1 MKVTFRVNLG
11 SVDAKP
17 LSLDHSKCKMGDTVD
32 VDKQTAELLLKSG
45 IALTPEDA
53 KSDELLQSS
62 LAAVDEA
69 EAAKIKAVAK
79 PAAITAPGKQ

>member
-17 LSLDHSKCKMGDTVD
+17 LGLDHSQCKLGDTVD
-32 VDKQTAELLLKSG
+32 VDKQTGELLIKSG

-53 KSDELLQSS
+53 RTNHQLQSA
-62 LAAVDEA
+62 LAAVEEA